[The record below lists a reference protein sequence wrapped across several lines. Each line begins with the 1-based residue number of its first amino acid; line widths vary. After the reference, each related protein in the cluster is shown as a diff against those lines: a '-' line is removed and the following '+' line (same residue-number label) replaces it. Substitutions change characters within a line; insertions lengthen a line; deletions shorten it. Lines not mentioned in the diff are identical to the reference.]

1 MSHDDFAFE
10 PIKGLPE
17 RPPEHEH
24 ILWQG
29 RPDTWAL
36 ANEAYKINWIT
47 AYFAVVIGWRAS
59 VGAVEGGAAGA
70 FAFGL
75 PYTILW
81 ALGMAVLLL
90 MAWVQARSTV
100 YTITTAR
107 VAMRIGAALTVT
119 LNLPFRQIANA
130 DLKLRKSGVGSISLE
145 TLGETQFSYLIL
157 WPHLRP
163 GHVKVTKPALRCIPD
178 AEKVAGI
185 LAEAAEARVSQPIV
199 ERKPTKAAPQGGL
212 VAAE

>member
-10 PIKGLPE
+10 PVKGLPE

-36 ANEAYKINWIT
+36 AVEAYKINWIS
-47 AYFAVVIGWRAS
+47 AYFAVIVLWRAG
-59 VGAVEGGAAGA
+59 VGAAESGGAGA

-75 PYTILW
+75 PYAILW
-81 ALGMAVLLL
+81 AMAFAVVLLL
-90 MAWVQARSTV
+90 AWVQARATV

-130 DLKLRKSGVGSISLE
+130 DLKLRKNGTGTIALE
-145 TLGETQFSYLIL
+145 TLGETQFSYLVL

-178 AEKVAGI
+178 AAKVAGI
-185 LAEAAEARVSQPIV
+185 LAEAAEARISQPVI
-199 ERKPTKAAPQGGL
+199 ERKTAPQGDL

>member
-10 PIKGLPE
+10 PVKGLPE
-17 RPPEHEH
+17 RPPEHER

-29 RPDTWAL
+29 RPDTLAL
-36 ANEAYKINWIT
+36 AREAYKLNWIN
-47 AYFAVVIGWRAS
+47 AYFVVIVGWRAS
-59 VGAVEGGAAGA
+59 VGALETGAAGA

-75 PYTILW
+75 PYAILW
-81 ALGMAVLLL
+81 AAAVAVILLL
-90 MAWVQARSTV
+90 AYVQARATV

-130 DLKLRKSGVGSISLE
+130 DLALRKSGTGTIALE
-145 TLGETQFSYLIL
+145 TLGETKFSYLIL
-157 WPHLRP
+157 WPHCRP
-163 GHVKVTKPALRCIPD
+163 GHVRITKPALRCIPD
-178 AEKVAGI
+178 AANVAGL
-185 LAEAAEARVSQPIV
+185 LAEAAETRVAQPVI
-199 ERKPTKAAPQGGL
+199 ERKPAAATGDL